1 MTTPVS
7 RRRPRPQRVPGA
19 LQQRPW
25 KQFTLPY
32 RPIEV
37 LSADQVEAIHATGL
51 TILEEIGMRVLEPKA
66 RALYASAG
74 ASVDES
80 ELRVRFDRAMIAELV
95 AKAPAEFSLRARN
108 PARNVRVGNRHAIF
122 SSVGGPAYVSDL
134 ERGRRAGTYAEM
146 CDYLKLIQSLDI
158 LHQEGGGPFE
168 PLDLPAETRHLDLY
182 YAEITLLDKNWQP
195 QGLGAD
201 RAIDALEMAAISFG
215 TTREGL
221 IDDPVF
227 T

>member
-1 MTTPVS
+1 MTRATP
-7 RRRPRPQRVPGA
+7 RRRDRAQRTKGA

-37 LSADQVEAIHATGL
+37 LSADHVEAIHQTGL
-51 TILEEIGMRVLEPKA
+51 TILEEIGMKVLEP
-66 RALYASAG
+66 RALALYRSAG
-74 ASVDES
+74 ATVDEG
-80 ELRVRFDRAMIAELV
+80 EQQVRFDRAMITDLA
-95 AKAPAEFSLRARN
+95 AKAPREFSLRARN
-108 PARNVRVGNRHAIF
+108 PAKNIRVGNQYAIF

-195 QGLGAD
+195 QGLGAE
-201 RAIDALEMAAISFG
+201 RSIDARWQRSRLVRHA
-215 TTREGL
+215 R
-221 IDDPVF
+221 D
-227 T
+227 